1 MPDDVISLYSVI
13 GSESIEEVAIDVT
26 TREMLFPSNLSNLG
40 VVMDHNVKK
49 IFFRCPRY
57 YNECDFSTF
66 AIKINYLNAGGKG
79 DSYPVGDIEISS
91 GESDEITFSW
101 LVHKK
106 AVEYKGYTY
115 FIVKMVNV
123 VDGNEVNAFHTT
135 LGKLPVLDGLETN
148 TQIEELYPAEIEGIL
163 QRLNDLEN
171 SDGGGG
177 TAREIELQVSNNV
190 IQYRYTGDTNW
201 KDLFEMDTLPS
212 VRYTEQ
218 SLSNVQKIIARIN
231 IGAVGAQTG
240 IDGNIPVFDVDDSS
254 DKGNVNIRDSGIP
267 IENIGDA
274 IVSGDIVD
282 NLLSTSDKLPLS
294 ANMGRALAEMA
305 AFIEIPITVNTIYAK
320 SVSGLARYFPAF
332 RAVVISASFEIS
344 ATINGGENGG
354 VFTLGSIP
362 SEYTPRTIAL
372 ASYANFAGADKN
384 LHGLVG
390 SSGNLGAR
398 VIGNMKPTY
407 IHLSGLWLLRGGNA

>member
-218 SLSNVQKIIARIN
+218 SLSNVQKTIARIN

-294 ANMGRALAEMA
+294 ANMGR
-305 AFIEIPITVNTIYAK
+305 EIDEKFSKQVD
-320 SVSGLARYFPAF
+320 VSID
-332 RAVVISASFEIS
+332 VSASEVTTAVTGKCRYIPHLKMVFLEASFAVS
-344 ATINGGENGG
+344 ALSGSNGTN
-354 VFTLGSIP
+354 FTLGNVP
-362 SEYTPRTIAL
+362 SPYRATHTVAL
-372 ASYANFAGADKN
+372 ACSVNVTGADKEIMAMTAN
-384 LHGLVG
+384 TGNIVLRVVG
-390 SSGNLGAR
+390 STGNTTIHISGHWF
-398 VIGNMKPTY
+398 TE
-407 IHLSGLWLLRGGNA
+407 